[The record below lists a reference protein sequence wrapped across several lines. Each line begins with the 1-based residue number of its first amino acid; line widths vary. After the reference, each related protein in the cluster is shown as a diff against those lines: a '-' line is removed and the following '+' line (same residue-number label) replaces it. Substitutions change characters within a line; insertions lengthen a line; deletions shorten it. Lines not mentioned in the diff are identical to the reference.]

1 MNRDEQQTPTKI
13 AVLGGG
19 ALGVTKQ
26 HIAKLLESVG
36 YHTHVVP
43 GTTTIL
49 ATAIMPSGFTLATAE
64 SRCLNAEDFT
74 LQMGIEVAITKA
86 KALAHDALWQFEG
99 YRLKQTLHE
108 IEHDH
113 GRAALDRLRATVQ
126 PAAHRHACGYLD
138 SDPSACDCPGGPCSA
153 AVEAMAGRG

>member
-13 AVLGGG
+13 VVVGGN
-19 ALGVTKQ
+19 ALSLTRQ
-26 HIAKLLESVG
+26 HVARLLEGVS

-64 SRCLNAEDFT
+64 SRCLNAADFN

-86 KALAHDALWQFEG
+86 RALAHDALWQFEG
-99 YRLKQTLHE
+99 YRLKQALHE
-108 IEHDH
+108 IKHDH
-113 GRAALDRLRATVQ
+113 GREAIERMRATVQ
-126 PAAHRHACGYLD
+126 PSGEVDQRTNRRACG
-138 SDPSACDCPGGPCSA
+138 CSLGVDQSLCCGVA
-153 AVEAMAGRG
+153 EGRS